1 MSGSDKGPS
10 ADMLLVEARR
20 RRLLAGRANSGAGV
34 RPANEAAVA
43 APRSDPSKV
52 IVGEEDAFVEDEP
65 VSHAFSRSTDVGHPQ
80 SQLGG
85 LHCYRPLAT
94 VTLARLAW
102 SGVID
107 HAVLQEA
114 IACAPFAAEGRAE
127 HLIRRAAA
135 PTLRSAPLRE
145 PSLFVRLGDDDVEA
159 LELAL
164 ESATADIGGRLAS
177 AALLPEALIGAP
189 PGASYAASQALASYR
204 GASLVAAWREIIG
217 ATGLAEVARD
227 RDSAAVRLLSTLRAL
242 LGEA

>member
-1 MSGSDKGPS
+1 
-10 ADMLLVEARR
+10 MLLVEARR
-20 RRLLAGRANSGAGV
+20 RRLLAGREDPESGA
-34 RPANEAAVA
+34 RPADEAAVA
-43 APRSDPSKV
+43 APRADTSKV
-52 IVGEEDAFVEDEP
+52 IVGEEDAFIEDEP
-65 VSHAFSRSTDVGHPQ
+65 VMHAFSRSTDVGRPQ

-107 HAVLQEA
+107 HAVLHEA
-114 IACAPFAAEGRAE
+114 IACAPLQAQGRAE
-127 HLIRRAAA
+127 HLIRSAAA
-135 PTLRSAPLRE
+135 PSLRTAPLRE
-145 PSLFVRLGDDDVEA
+145 PSLFVRLGDDDVEV
-159 LELAL
+159 LERAL

-189 PGASYAASQALASYR
+189 AGASYAASQALASYR
-204 GASLVAAWREIIG
+204 SASLVSAWREILG
-217 ATGLAEVARD
+217 ATSLAEVARD

>member
-1 MSGSDKGPS
+1 MSGSDRGPT
-10 ADMLLVEARR
+10 ADMLLVQARR
-20 RRLLAGRANSGAGV
+20 RRLLAARANPDAGV
-34 RPANEAAVA
+34 RPGNAADVA
-43 APRSDPSKV
+43 AAHADPSKV

-65 VSHAFSRSTDVGHPQ
+65 VTHAFSRSTDVGRPQ
-80 SQLGG
+80 AHVSG
-85 LHCYRPLAT
+85 LQCYRPLAT

-114 IACAPFAAEGRAE
+114 IACAPFAAEGRAA
-127 HLIRRAAA
+127 HLITSAAA

-145 PSLFVRLGDDDVEA
+145 PSLFVRLGDDDVEV
-159 LELAL
+159 LERAL
-164 ESATADIGGRLAS
+164 ESATADVGGRLAS

-189 PGASYAASQALASYR
+189 AGASYAASQALASYR
-204 GASLVAAWREIIG
+204 SASLVAAWREIMG

-227 RDSAAVRLLSTLRAL
+227 RDSGAVRLLSTLRAL